1 MFKLWLL
8 TFSLLLVSAVVV
20 THNKIEQITNNSE
33 PISNSNPAGKIG
45 KANSKIVQ
53 QLKPDLQFPPD
64 AGIFNVTDY
73 EAKPND
79 GVDDTANIQL
89 AIATALKSKSRYS
102 ALPFIYF
109 PKGTYNIS
117 NQLESRIG
125 SGGWSD
131 GWRAGMILMGES
143 SHGTVIKLAND
154 LVAFSNPK
162 KPLAVIKTGSEKDTK
177 SNPSGAGNRAF
188 RHSIYNLTID
198 VGRGNYGA
206 VGIDYLANNRGAIED
221 VNIRSEKGEGYAGIL
236 MKRYAPGPAL
246 VKNTSIEGFDYGVWI
261 DNYEYSMTF
270 EHLRL
275 KNQKIAGIFNQ
286 ENVLNIR
293 DLVSNNSVPAIESVS
308 SNGQITLLDSN
319 FNGGAAN
326 NAAIATKGKIFIRN
340 ITSTGYGKVVDDR
353 TKANRDIP
361 TNALTTEVEEYTSKK
376 VASLSDSPG
385 RSLLLPIEET
395 PEFHSND
402 FRQWKNVVSGGATPD
417 DRSNDD
423 AQAIQAAIDSNHA
436 IVYLPRGQ
444 YHVGQTII
452 LRGKVRKF
460 LGMQASLT
468 KKKGFKGNTLI
479 RFEGNS
485 TNPTILEHLRIGGI
499 VEHAS
504 PQTLAMR
511 HIDIGGYRNTSNG
524 TGKLFVEDAIGSPYQ
539 INSPQKVWAR
549 QLNAEFGKVPL
560 VQNHGGTVWILGMKT
575 EGKVT
580 AIETVGGTTELLGAL
595 LYPLHNV
602 PASIP
607 AFINDEGRLAV
618 SYAISGQ
625 KYAVQVKERR
635 RGQWRQLASKNVP
648 SRGEGASVPLYTGF
662 IADKK

>member
-1 MFKLWLL
+1 MFKFWLL
-8 TFSLLLVSAVVV
+8 GLSLLIASAYLL
-20 THNKIEQITNNSE
+20 TQHEIEQQANNTKLND
-33 PISNSNPAGKIG
+33 SNALGQTV
-45 KANSKIVQ
+45 KASSKTKL
-53 QLKPDLQFPPD
+53 LKPDLQFPTD

-73 EAKPND
+73 GAKPND
-79 GVDDTANIQL
+79 GVDDTAKIQV

-109 PKGTYNIS
+109 PKGTYNLS
-117 NQLESRIG
+117 DQLESRVG

-131 GWRAGMILMGES
+131 GWRAGMILIGES
-143 SHGTVIKLAND
+143 GNRTVLKLTNNLA
-154 LVAFSNPK
+154 AFSNPK
-162 KPLAVIKTGSEKDTK
+162 QPKAVIKTGSEKDTE

-188 RHSIYNLTID
+188 RHSIYNMTID
-198 VGRGNYGA
+198 VGRGNSGA

-221 VNIRSEKGEGYAGIL
+221 VIIRSEGEGYAGIL

-270 EHLRL
+270 EHLTL
-275 KNQKIAGIFNQ
+275 KNQRITGIFNQ

-293 DLVSNNSVPAIESVS
+293 GLVSTNSVPVIDSVSNN
-308 SNGQITLLDSN
+308 GKITLLDSS
-319 FNGGAAN
+319 FTGGAAN
-326 NAAIATKGKIFIRN
+326 KAAIATKGKMFVRN
-340 ITSTGYGKVVDDR
+340 ITSTGYGKVIDDR
-353 TKANRDIP
+353 TKTDRDI
-361 TNALTTEVEEYTSKK
+361 TNNSLTAKVQEYTSKA
-376 VASLSDSPG
+376 VESLADTPQRYSLS
-385 RSLLLPIEET
+385 LPIEET

-402 FRQWKNVVSGGATPD
+402 FRQWENVVTSGATPD

-423 AQAIQAAIDSNHA
+423 AKAIQAAIDSNRA
-436 IVYLPRGQ
+436 IVYLPRGE

-460 LGMQASLT
+460 LGMQASLK
-468 KKKGFKGNTLI
+468 KKKGFSGDTLI
-479 RFEGNS
+479 RFEGGS
-485 TNPTILEHLRIGGI
+485 TNDTILEHLRIDGI

-504 PQTLAMR
+504 SQTLAMR
-511 HIDIGGYRNTSNG
+511 HVDIGGYRNTTKG
-524 TGKLFVEDAIGSPYQ
+524 KGKLFVEDVIGAPYQ

-560 VQNHGGTVWILGMKT
+560 IQNHGGTVWILGLKT

-607 AFINDEGRLAV
+607 AFINDRGRVAL

-625 KYAVQVKERR
+625 KYAVQVQERQR
-635 RGQWRQLASKNVP
+635 EQWRQLDSKNVP
-648 SRGEGASVPLYTGF
+648 SRGKGANVPLYTGF
-662 IADKK
+662 ISDQ